1 MALFRHVA
9 SGTAPGEEWSW
20 TLHTEGTASTGDANA
35 TFAAALNAFYTGGFA
50 ALTTADVVTTQAST
64 ATINPATDGQETR
77 VESVL
82 SLAGSG
88 EGEML
93 PFQCATVCTLVTALA
108 NRHGRGRFYLPPL
121 GALVLDA
128 GRINTASLTGL
139 QAALTD
145 LFDALNTGGLQ
156 PVVRNRTGHISTPV
170 VSARVGNVIDTQ
182 RRRRNQLIEVYAS
195 IPVP

>member
-20 TLHTEGTASTGDANA
+20 TLHTEGTGSTGDANTA
-35 TFAAALNAFYTGGFA
+35 FAAALTAFYTGGFA

-64 ATINPATDGQETR
+64 ATIDPATDGQTTR

-88 EGEML
+88 AGEML

-121 GALVLDA
+121 GALVLDG
-128 GRINTASLTGL
+128 GRINTASMAGL
-139 QAALTD
+139 ATALGD
-145 LFDALNTGGLQ
+145 FFDTLNTGGLSA
-156 PVVRNRTGHISTPV
+156 VVRNRTQHISTPV

-182 RRRRNQLIEVYAS
+182 RRRRNQLIEVYSNIA
-195 IPVP
+195 VP